1 MKVSSWLILN
11 ASQHTTG
18 QFMTWIITLKYQ
30 NDTDMR
36 VRATIEQRIT
46 DQIVENSYFDVLT
59 WQFERMV
66 EAMKKQMQEEK
77 S

>member
-1 MKVSSWLILN
+1 
-11 ASQHTTG
+11 
-18 QFMTWIITLKYQ
+18 MTWIITLKYQ
-30 NDTDMR
+30 VDDDLR
-36 VRATIEQRIT
+36 RRATIEQRIT
-46 DQIVENSYFDVLT
+46 DETVDNSYFDVLT

>member
-1 MKVSSWLILN
+1 
-11 ASQHTTG
+11 
-18 QFMTWIITLKYQ
+18 MTWTIRLTYEIDDDPLKAVNIQ
-30 NDTDMR
+30 
-36 VRATIEQRIT
+36 QKIT
-46 DQIVENSYFDVLT
+46 DHAVDNSYFHVLT